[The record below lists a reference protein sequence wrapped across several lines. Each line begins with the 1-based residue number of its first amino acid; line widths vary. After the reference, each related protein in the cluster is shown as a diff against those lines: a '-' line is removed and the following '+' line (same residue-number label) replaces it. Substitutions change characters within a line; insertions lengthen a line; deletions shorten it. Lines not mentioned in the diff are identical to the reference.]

1 MDSQTQMK
9 QAVADAAIREVKSD
23 MILGLGSGSTA
34 ALMIKSLADEMR
46 SGKLQNIRG
55 VATSF
60 QSEVLALELD
70 IPLIDLASV
79 SQIDLA
85 IDGADEVDPGFQ
97 LIKGGGAC
105 HVREKL
111 VASKANQLLIV
122 VDETK
127 LVQNLN
133 QSFPLPVE
141 VLPNA
146 WKQVQ
151 EVISEMNG
159 SSSLRMA
166 IKKAGP
172 VVTDQGNLI
181 LDVLFNDGIK
191 NPKDIEMKINNI
203 TGVLENGLFVD
214 LTDKVLVG
222 KIENN
227 TPVVYSPTRTSYS
240 SNLICT
246 ELAWLCK
253 PSLLARLI
261 ISRLLTFK
269 LSSLNSIIEV
279 FFIKVSTPKEP
290 LNLEFPDVG
299 KV

>member
-1 MDSQTQMK
+1 MK
-9 QAVADAAIREVKSD
+9 QIVADAAIKEVKSD

-34 ALMIKSLADEMR
+34 ALMIKSLADEIR

-70 IPLIDLASV
+70 IPIIDLGSV
-79 SQIDLA
+79 SRIDLA

-111 VASKANQLLIV
+111 VAAKANQLLIV

-133 QSFPLPVE
+133 LSFPLPVE

-146 WKQVQ
+146 WKHVHDT
-151 EVISEMNG
+151 IAEMNG
-159 SSSLRMA
+159 TSNLRMA
-166 IKKAGP
+166 TKKAGP

-181 LDVLFNDGIK
+181 LDVFFNGGIK
-191 NPKDIEMKINNI
+191 NPKDIEMCINNI
-203 TGVLENGLFVD
+203 PGVLENGLFVD
-214 LTDKVLVG
+214 LADRVLVG

-227 TPVVYSPTRTSYS
+227 NPVVYSPT
-240 SNLICT
+240 
-246 ELAWLCK
+246 
-253 PSLLARLI
+253 
-261 ISRLLTFK
+261 
-269 LSSLNSIIEV
+269 
-279 FFIKVSTPKEP
+279 KVS
-290 LNLEFPDVG
+290 
-299 KV
+299 

>member
-1 MDSQTQMK
+1 MK
-9 QAVADAAIREVKSD
+9 KIVADAAIKEVKSD

-34 ALMIKSLADEMR
+34 AFMIKSLAGEIR

-85 IDGADEVDPGFQ
+85 IDGADEVDPRFQ

-111 VASKANQLLIV
+111 VASKANKLLIV
-122 VDETK
+122 VDESK
-127 LVQNLN
+127 LVKNLN

-151 EVISEMNG
+151 EVISEMKG

-166 IKKAGP
+166 TKKAGP

-181 LDVLFNDGIK
+181 LDVLFDDGIK
-191 NPKDIEMKINNI
+191 NPKDIEMTINNI
-203 TGVLENGLFVD
+203 PGVLENGLFVD
-214 LTDKVLVG
+214 LADKVLVG

-227 TPVVYSPTRTSYS
+227 IPMVYSPS
-240 SNLICT
+240 
-246 ELAWLCK
+246 
-253 PSLLARLI
+253 
-261 ISRLLTFK
+261 
-269 LSSLNSIIEV
+269 
-279 FFIKVSTPKEP
+279 KV
-290 LNLEFPDVG
+290 N
-299 KV
+299 

>member
-1 MDSQTQMK
+1 MK
-9 QAVADAAIREVKSD
+9 QVVADAAIKEVKSD

-46 SGKLQNIRG
+46 SGKLQNIKG

-60 QSEVLALELD
+60 QSEVLALELN
-70 IPLIDLASV
+70 IPLIELASV

-111 VASKANQLLIV
+111 VASKADRLLIV

-127 LVQNLN
+127 LVQSLN

-159 SSSLRMA
+159 NSSLRMA
-166 IKKAGP
+166 AKKAGP

-181 LDVLFNDGIK
+181 LDVLFDDGIK

-203 TGVLENGLFVD
+203 PGVLENGLFVD

-222 KIENN
+222 KIEDNI
-227 TPVVYSPTRTSYS
+227 PMVYSP
-240 SNLICT
+240 
-246 ELAWLCK
+246 
-253 PSLLARLI
+253 
-261 ISRLLTFK
+261 SRA
-269 LSSLNSIIEV
+269 S
-279 FFIKVSTPKEP
+279 
-290 LNLEFPDVG
+290 
-299 KV
+299 

>member
-1 MDSQTQMK
+1 MK
-9 QAVADAAIREVKSD
+9 QIVADAAIKEVKSD
-23 MILGLGSGSTA
+23 MVVGLGSGSTA
-34 ALMIKSLADEMR
+34 ALMIKSLASEIR
-46 SGKLQNIRG
+46 SGKLTNIRG

-111 VASKANQLLIV
+111 VASKANKLLIV

-133 QSFPLPVE
+133 KSFPLPVE
-141 VLPNA
+141 VLPNS

-159 SSSLRMA
+159 NSTLRMA
-166 IKKAGP
+166 VKKAGP

-181 LDVLFNDGIK
+181 LDVLFDDGIQ
-191 NPKDIEMKINNI
+191 NPKEVEMSINNI
-203 TGVLENGLFVD
+203 PGVLENGLFID

-222 KIENN
+222 RIENN
-227 TPVVYSPTRTSYS
+227 TPVVYSPQ
-240 SNLICT
+240 
-246 ELAWLCK
+246 K
-253 PSLLARLI
+253 
-261 ISRLLTFK
+261 
-269 LSSLNSIIEV
+269 V
-279 FFIKVSTPKEP
+279 F
-290 LNLEFPDVG
+290 
-299 KV
+299 

>member
-1 MDSQTQMK
+1 MK
-9 QAVADAAIREVKSD
+9 KIVADAAIKEVKSD

-34 ALMIKSLADEMR
+34 ALMIKSLANELR
-46 SGKLQNIRG
+46 SGKLQNIKG

-85 IDGADEVDPGFQ
+85 IDGADEVDPRFQ

-111 VASKANQLLIV
+111 VAAKANQLLIL
-122 VDETK
+122 VDKTK

-133 QSFPLPVE
+133 ESFPLPVE

-151 EVISEMNG
+151 EVISEMKG

-166 IKKAGP
+166 TKKAGP

-181 LDVLFNDGIK
+181 LDVLFNGGIM
-191 NPKDIEMKINNI
+191 NPKDIELSLNNI
-203 TGVLENGLFVD
+203 PGVLENGLFVD

-222 KIENN
+222 TIENN
-227 TPVVYSPTRTSYS
+227 IPVVYSPS
-240 SNLICT
+240 
-246 ELAWLCK
+246 
-253 PSLLARLI
+253 
-261 ISRLLTFK
+261 
-269 LSSLNSIIEV
+269 
-279 FFIKVSTPKEP
+279 KVA
-290 LNLEFPDVG
+290 
-299 KV
+299 

>member
-1 MDSQTQMK
+1 MK
-9 QAVADAAIREVKSD
+9 QIVADAAIKEVRSD

-34 ALMIKSLADEMR
+34 ALMIKSLANEIH
-46 SGKLQNIRG
+46 SGKLKNIRG

-60 QSEVLALELD
+60 QSEVLALDLD

-85 IDGADEVDPGFQ
+85 IDGADEVDPSFQ

-111 VASKANQLLIV
+111 VAFKAKKLLIV

-127 LVQNLN
+127 MVQNLN
-133 QSFPLPVE
+133 KSFPLPVE

-146 WKQVQ
+146 WNQVR
-151 EVISEMNG
+151 EEISKMN
-159 SSSLRMA
+159 SSSTLRMA
-166 IKKAGP
+166 AKKAGP

-181 LDVLFNDGIK
+181 LDVLFNEGIK
-191 NPKDIEMKINNI
+191 NPKDIEMRINNI
-203 TGVLENGLFVD
+203 PGVLENGLFVD

-227 TPVVYSPTRTSYS
+227 IPIVYSPSK
-240 SNLICT
+240 I
-246 ELAWLCK
+246 
-253 PSLLARLI
+253 
-261 ISRLLTFK
+261 
-269 LSSLNSIIEV
+269 
-279 FFIKVSTPKEP
+279 
-290 LNLEFPDVG
+290 G
-299 KV
+299 

>member
-1 MDSQTQMK
+1 MK
-9 QAVADAAIREVKSD
+9 QVVADAAIREVKSD
-23 MILGLGSGSTA
+23 MIVGLGSGSTA
-34 ALMIKSLADEMR
+34 ALMIKSLADEIR
-46 SGKLQNIRG
+46 LGKLQNIRG

-60 QSEVLALELD
+60 QSEVLALEMD

-111 VASKANQLLIV
+111 VASKADKLLIV

-127 LVQNLN
+127 LVKNLN

-146 WKQVQ
+146 WKQVK
-151 EVISEMNG
+151 EAISEMNG
-159 SSSLRMA
+159 NSILRMA
-166 IKKAGP
+166 TKKAGP

-191 NPKDIEMKINNI
+191 NPKEIEMKINNI
-203 TGVLENGLFVD
+203 PGVLENGLFVN
-214 LTDKVLVG
+214 LTVKVLVG
-222 KIENN
+222 KIEENI
-227 TPVVYSPTRTSYS
+227 PVVYSP
-240 SNLICT
+240 
-246 ELAWLCK
+246 
-253 PSLLARLI
+253 
-261 ISRLLTFK
+261 SRAC
-269 LSSLNSIIEV
+269 
-279 FFIKVSTPKEP
+279 
-290 LNLEFPDVG
+290 
-299 KV
+299 

>member
-1 MDSQTQMK
+1 MK
-9 QAVADAAIREVKSD
+9 QIVANAAIKEVKSD
-23 MILGLGSGSTA
+23 MIIGLGSGSTA
-34 ALMIKSLADEMR
+34 ALMITSLAGEIR
-46 SGKLQNIRG
+46 SGKLKNIRG

-127 LVQNLN
+127 IVQNLN
-133 QSFPLPVE
+133 RSFPLPVE

-151 EVISEMNG
+151 EVLSKMEGN
-159 SSSLRMA
+159 STLRMA
-166 IKKAGP
+166 NKKAGP

-181 LDVLFNDGIK
+181 LDVFFNEGIK
-191 NPKDIEMKINNI
+191 KPKEIEMSINNI
-203 TGVLENGLFVD
+203 PGVLENGLFVD

-227 TPVVYSPTRTSYS
+227 IPVVYSPS
-240 SNLICT
+240 
-246 ELAWLCK
+246 
-253 PSLLARLI
+253 
-261 ISRLLTFK
+261 
-269 LSSLNSIIEV
+269 
-279 FFIKVSTPKEP
+279 KV
-290 LNLEFPDVG
+290 G
-299 KV
+299 

>member
-9 QAVADAAIREVKSD
+9 QVVADAAIREVKSD

-34 ALMIKSLADEMR
+34 ALMIKSLADGMR

-105 HVREKL
+105 QVREKL
-111 VASKANQLLIV
+111 VAFKANQLLIV

-133 QSFPLPVE
+133 QSFPLPLE

-166 IKKAGP
+166 TKKAGP

-203 TGVLENGLFVD
+203 PGVLENGLFVD

-222 KIENN
+222 KIEDNI
-227 TPVVYSPTRTSYS
+227 PMVYS
-240 SNLICT
+240 L
-246 ELAWLCK
+246 
-253 PSLLARLI
+253 
-261 ISRLLTFK
+261 SRA
-269 LSSLNSIIEV
+269 S
-279 FFIKVSTPKEP
+279 
-290 LNLEFPDVG
+290 
-299 KV
+299 

>member
-1 MDSQTQMK
+1 MK
-9 QAVADAAIREVKSD
+9 QIVADAAIKEVESD

-34 ALMIKSLADEMR
+34 ALMIKSLADEIR

-111 VASKANQLLIV
+111 VASKATQLLIV

-151 EVISEMNG
+151 EEILEMNG

-166 IKKAGP
+166 TKKAGP

-181 LDVLFNDGIK
+181 LDVLFNDGID
-191 NPKDIEMKINNI
+191 NPEDIEMSVNNI
-203 TGVLENGLFVD
+203 PGVLENGLFVD

-227 TPVVYSPTRTSYS
+227 IPVVFSPS
-240 SNLICT
+240 
-246 ELAWLCK
+246 
-253 PSLLARLI
+253 
-261 ISRLLTFK
+261 
-269 LSSLNSIIEV
+269 
-279 FFIKVSTPKEP
+279 KVS
-290 LNLEFPDVG
+290 
-299 KV
+299 

>member
-1 MDSQTQMK
+1 LDSQTQMK
-9 QAVADAAIREVKSD
+9 QVVADAAIKEEKSD

-60 QSEVLALELD
+60 QSEDLALELN

-79 SQIDLA
+79 SKIDLA

-111 VASKANQLLIV
+111 VASKASELLIV

-127 LVQNLN
+127 LVKNLN
-133 QSFPLPVE
+133 KSFPLPVE

-151 EVISEMNG
+151 EVIAEMNG
-159 SSSLRMA
+159 SSTLRMA
-166 IKKAGP
+166 TKKAGP

-191 NPKDIEMKINNI
+191 NPKDIEMSINNI
-203 TGVLENGLFVD
+203 PGVLENGLFVD

-227 TPVVYSPTRTSYS
+227 IPVVYSPS
-240 SNLICT
+240 
-246 ELAWLCK
+246 
-253 PSLLARLI
+253 
-261 ISRLLTFK
+261 
-269 LSSLNSIIEV
+269 
-279 FFIKVSTPKEP
+279 KVS
-290 LNLEFPDVG
+290 
-299 KV
+299 

>member
-1 MDSQTQMK
+1 MK
-9 QAVADAAIREVKSD
+9 QIVADAAIKEIESD

-34 ALMIKSLADEMR
+34 ALMIKNLADEIR
-46 SGKLQNIRG
+46 SGKLQNIKG

-111 VASKANQLLIV
+111 VASKASQLLIV

-127 LVQNLN
+127 LVKNLN
-133 QSFPLPVE
+133 KSFPLPIE

-151 EVISEMNG
+151 DVISEMNG
-159 SSSLRMA
+159 SSTLRMA
-166 IKKAGP
+166 TKKAGP

-181 LDVLFNDGIK
+181 LDVLFKNGIK
-191 NPKDIEMKINNI
+191 NPKEIEMQINNI
-203 TGVLENGLFVD
+203 PGVLENGLFVD
-214 LTDKVLVG
+214 ITDKVLVG
-222 KIENN
+222 KIENSV
-227 TPVVYSPTRTSYS
+227 PVVYSPS
-240 SNLICT
+240 
-246 ELAWLCK
+246 
-253 PSLLARLI
+253 
-261 ISRLLTFK
+261 
-269 LSSLNSIIEV
+269 
-279 FFIKVSTPKEP
+279 KVR
-290 LNLEFPDVG
+290 
-299 KV
+299 

>member
-1 MDSQTQMK
+1 MK
-9 QAVADAAIREVKSD
+9 KVVADAAIKEVKSD
-23 MILGLGSGSTA
+23 MIIGLGSGSTA
-34 ALMIKSLADEMR
+34 ALMIKSLANEIR
-46 SGKLQNIRG
+46 SGQLQNIKG

-60 QSEVLALELD
+60 QAEVLALELD

-85 IDGADEVDPGFQ
+85 IDGADEVDPKFQ

-133 QSFPLPVE
+133 KSFPLPVE

-146 WKQVQ
+146 WKQVK
-151 EVISEMNG
+151 EVISGMKG
-159 SSSLRMA
+159 SSTLRMA
-166 IKKAGP
+166 SKKAGP
-172 VVTDQGNLI
+172 IVTDQGNLI

-191 NPKDIEMKINNI
+191 NPQDIELSLNNI
-203 TGVLENGLFVD
+203 PGVLENGLFVD

-222 KIENN
+222 KIENSI
-227 TPVVYSPTRTSYS
+227 PIVYSPS
-240 SNLICT
+240 
-246 ELAWLCK
+246 
-253 PSLLARLI
+253 
-261 ISRLLTFK
+261 
-269 LSSLNSIIEV
+269 
-279 FFIKVSTPKEP
+279 KVS
-290 LNLEFPDVG
+290 
-299 KV
+299 